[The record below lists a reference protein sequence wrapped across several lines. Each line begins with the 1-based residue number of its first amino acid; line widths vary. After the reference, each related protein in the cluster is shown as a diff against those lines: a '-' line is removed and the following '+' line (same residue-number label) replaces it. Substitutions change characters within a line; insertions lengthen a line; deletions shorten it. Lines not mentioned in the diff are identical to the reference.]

1 MPEKMIKGLG
11 WLFIGIGALLLAG
24 AFFAVMSSRSL
35 LREGIR
41 TTGNVIDFVE
51 SQAED
56 GQPMYA
62 PVFSFLDEQGV
73 EHQIRS
79 NVSSSS
85 YAYMKGQAVD
95 VIYRPGD
102 PQRAEIQSTFG
113 LWGLAAILGF
123 VGIFFL
129 VFGIGTNFITRK
141 ILSSTDD
148 MNVEIQFGSGDIN
161 DDSFD

>member
-1 MPEKMIKGLG
+1 MPQKMIKGLG
-11 WLFIGIGALLLAG
+11 WLFIGIGALLLTG

-35 LREGIR
+35 LQEGIR

-51 SQAED
+51 SQDED
-56 GQPMYA
+56 GQTMYA

-73 EHQIRS
+73 EHQILS

-102 PQRAEIQSTFG
+102 PQGAEIQSTFG

-123 VGIFFL
+123 IGIIFL

-141 ILSSTDD
+141 ILSSTED
-148 MNVEIQFGSGDIN
+148 MSVEIQFGSGDTT